1 MTGAG
6 THRLNQG
13 GRIDRTKEIGFVFN
27 GRRYRGYAGDTLASA
42 LLANGVHLIGRSF
55 KYHRPRGI
63 LSAGAEEPNA
73 IVQVETGTRTIPN
86 LRATQVELYDGLSA
100 SSVNCWPSVGFDI
113 GAVNNLASRLI
124 PAGFYYKT
132 FMWPRDGWHF
142 YEGIIRRAAGL
153 GRAPEGPDP
162 DRYERMNAHCDVLV
176 VGGGPAGLAA
186 AHAAGKAGARVILA
200 EDSSLLGGSLLDTG
214 DADAGWLDGTTADLA
229 AMENVRC
236 LTRTTVTGYFDHNF
250 LIGVERVTDHLGP
263 SAPSHLPRQRLW
275 RIRAGQVV
283 LATGA
288 FERPL
293 AFANNDR
300 PGVMLAGAVR
310 SYLNRFAV
318 RLGSRA
324 LVVTN
329 NDGAY
334 RTALELAQA
343 GVGVT
348 AIVDLRD
355 GAAGPAAAAAREAG
369 INILDGH
376 AVIGTSGGK
385 RVSAAQVAP
394 LRPDGS
400 LSGGARSV
408 GCDLIAMSGGWN
420 PAVHLFSQSTGKLRF
435 DEAIASSVPDRSP
448 QAVRSAG
455 AAAGTFGTG
464 ACIRA
469 GHAAGN
475 AAAAD
480 AGFAETAPAPA
491 PAPDPDEVPQKPVW
505 LIPAANTAGEAKRF
519 IDFQNDVTAADVM
532 LAAREGYQSVE
543 HLKRYTTL
551 GMGTDQG
558 KTGNIPGLAIL
569 AQTLDLPIPA
579 VGTTT
584 FRPPYTPLTFGA
596 MAGRDVGA
604 LADPV
609 RRTPMHG
616 WHEEAGAVFEDVG
629 QWKRPFYYPQAG
641 ETKHGAVNRECMAVR
656 NAVGIMDATTL
667 GKIVVQ
673 GPDAVTLLNRVYTNA
688 WSKLEVGRCRYGLML
703 GEDGMVM
710 DDGVTA
716 RIGENRF
723 LMTTTT
729 GNAARVLA
737 WLEEWVQTEWP
748 DLKVY
753 LTSVTEQFAVATLA
767 GPKARDLLAELSDG
781 IDLGRDAFPF
791 MSWRDGT
798 VAGLPARVVRVS
810 FTGEL
815 SYEINVA
822 AGHGRALWRALMERG
837 AAYGI
842 TPFGTEAM
850 HVLRAEKGFIM
861 VGQETDGTV
870 TPLDLGMDWILSKK
884 KDYLGRRSL
893 ARSAMSDPE
902 RKRLVGLKT
911 EDPALVLPE
920 GAQIVPEPS
929 AGLPAPM
936 IGHVT
941 SSYWS
946 PALDRSIALALVR
959 GGRSRE
965 PGTVYVPLDGKPVP
979 AEICD
984 PVFYDPE
991 GERLHG

>member
-1 MTGAG
+1 MTGTG
-6 THRLNQG
+6 TYRLSVG
-13 GRIDRTKEIGFVFN
+13 GRIDRGQEVGFSFN
-27 GRRYRGYAGDTLASA
+27 GRRYRGFAGDTLASA
-42 LLANGVHLIGRSF
+42 LLANGVHLVGRSF

-73 IVQVETGTRTIPN
+73 LVQLETGARTVPN

-100 SSVNCWPSVGFDI
+100 RSVNCWPGVKFDV
-113 GAVNNLASRLI
+113 GAVNNFASRLI

-132 FMWPRDGWHF
+132 FMWPRGGWHA
-142 YEGIIRRAAGL
+142 YEWVIRRAAGL
-153 GRAPEGPDP
+153 GRAPDGPDP

-186 AHAAGKAGARVILA
+186 ARAAADAGARVILA
-200 EDSSLLGGSLLDTG
+200 EDTHLLGGSMLDAG
-214 DADAGWLDGTTADLA
+214 DADAAWLEETTAALA
-229 AMENVRC
+229 AKENVRL
-236 LTRTTVTGYFDHNF
+236 LTRTTITGYFDHNF
-250 LIGVERVTDHLGP
+250 LIGVERITDHLGP
-263 SAPSHLPRQRLW
+263 GAPRHLPRQRLW

-293 AFANNDR
+293 VFANNDR
-300 PGVMLAGAVR
+300 PGIMLAGAMR
-310 SYLNRFAV
+310 AYLNRFAV
-318 RLGSRA
+318 RPGRRA
-324 LVVTN
+324 VVVTN
-329 NDGAY
+329 NDSAY
-334 RTALELAQA
+334 PTALELARA
-343 GVGVT
+343 GVGIAAV
-348 AIVDLRD
+348 VDLRTD
-355 GAAGPAAAAAREAG
+355 APSPAAAVAREAG
-369 INILDGH
+369 LTVLEGH
-376 AVIGTSGGK
+376 AVITTSGGQ

-394 LRPDGS
+394 LGPDGG
-400 LSGGARSV
+400 LAGPARSI
-408 GCDLIAMSGGWN
+408 GCDLIAMAGGWN

-435 DEAIASSVPDRSP
+435 DDALAAFVPDRSP

-455 AAAGTFGTG
+455 AAAGKLDTA
-464 ACIRA
+464 ACI
-469 GHAAGN
+469 GDGQAAGS

-480 AGFAETAPAPA
+480 AGFAAAAETPPMETATRDTPLR
-491 PAPDPDEVPQKPVW
+491 PVW
-505 LIPAANTAGEAKRF
+505 LVPAPNAAAEAKRF
-519 IDFQNDVTAADVM
+519 VDFQNDVTAADVM

-558 KTGNIPGLAIL
+558 KTANIPGLAIL

-596 MAGRDVGA
+596 LAGRDVGA

-609 RRTPMHG
+609 RRTPMHA
-616 WHEEAGAVFEDVG
+616 WHEQAGAVFEDVG
-629 QWKRPFYYPQAG
+629 QWKRPFYYPQGG
-641 ETKHGAVNRECMAVR
+641 ESKHDAVNRECLAVR
-656 NAVGIMDATTL
+656 NGLGIMDATTL

-673 GPDAVTLLNRVYTNA
+673 GPDAVTFLNRVYTNA
-688 WSKLEVGRCRYGLML
+688 WSKLAVGRCRYGLML
-703 GEDGMVM
+703 GEDGMVL

-716 RIGENRF
+716 RLGEDRF
-723 LMTTTT
+723 MMTTTT

-737 WLEEWVQTEWP
+737 WLEEWQQTEWP
-748 DLKVY
+748 DLKVFM
-753 LTSVTEQFAVATLA
+753 TSVTEQYAVATLA
-767 GPKARDLLAELSDG
+767 GPKARDVLGALTDD
-781 IDLGRDAFPF
+781 IDLAPDAFPF

-815 SYEINVA
+815 SYEINVP
-822 AGHGRALWRALMERG
+822 AGHGMALWRALMEKG
-837 AAYGI
+837 AEHGI

-870 TPLDLGMDWILSKK
+870 TPDDLGMQWILSKK
-884 KDYLGRRSL
+884 KDFLGRRSL
-893 ARSAMSDPE
+893 TRSAMSDPD

-911 EDPALVLPE
+911 EDPAVVLPE
-920 GAQIVPEPS
+920 GAQIVPEP
-929 AGLPAPM
+929 AAELPATM

-959 GGRSRE
+959 GGRDRD
-965 PGTVYVPLDGKPVP
+965 PAKVYVPLDGKPVA

-991 GERLHG
+991 GARLHG

>member
-6 THRLNQG
+6 TYRLSVG
-13 GRIDRTKEIGFVFN
+13 GRIDRTQPLGFTFN
-27 GRRYRGYAGDTLASA
+27 GRRYQGFAGDTLASA
-42 LLANGVHLIGRSF
+42 LLANGGHLVGRSF

-73 IVQVETGTRTIPN
+73 LVQLETGPRTIPN
-86 LRATQVELYDGLSA
+86 LRATQIELYDGLSA
-100 SSVNCWPSVGFDI
+100 SSVNCWPGVQFDI

-124 PAGFYYKT
+124 PGGFYYKT
-132 FMWPRDGWHF
+132 FMWPRGGWHF
-142 YEGIIRRAAGL
+142 YEWVIRHAAGL

-186 AHAAGKAGARVILA
+186 ARAAADAGARVILA
-200 EDSSLLGGSLLDTG
+200 EDAHLLGGSLLDTG
-214 DADAGWLDGTTADLA
+214 DADAAWLDETTGALA
-229 AMENVRC
+229 AMENVRL

-263 SAPSHLPRQRLW
+263 AAPAHLPRQRLW

-293 AFANNDR
+293 IFANNDR
-300 PGVMLAGAVR
+300 PGIMLAGAMR
-310 SYLNRFAV
+310 AYLNRFAV
-318 RLGSRA
+318 RPGRRA
-324 LVVTN
+324 VVVTN
-329 NDGAY
+329 NDSAY
-334 RTALELAQA
+334 PTALELARA
-343 GVGVT
+343 GVGIAAV
-348 AIVDLRD
+348 VDLRPD
-355 GAAGPAAAAAREAG
+355 VKGPAAQTARDAG
-369 INILDGH
+369 LTVLDGH
-376 AVIGTSGGK
+376 AVVDTSGRQ
-385 RVSAAQVAP
+385 RVRAARVAP
-394 LRPDGS
+394 LGPDGK
-400 LSGGARSV
+400 LAGPARSI
-408 GCDLIAMSGGWN
+408 GCDLIAMAGGWN
-420 PAVHLFSQSTGKLRF
+420 PAVHLFSQSQGKLRF
-435 DEAIASSVPDRSP
+435 DDGLAAFLPDRSP
-448 QAVRSAG
+448 QAARSAG
-455 AAAGTFGTG
+455 AAAGAFDTA
-464 ACIRA
+464 ACICD
-469 GHAAGN
+469 GHAAGS

-480 AGFAETAPAPA
+480 AGFTPAANAPRTEPESAGAPL
-491 PAPDPDEVPQKPVW
+491 QPVW
-505 LIPAANTAGEAKRF
+505 LVPAPNAAAEAKRF
-519 IDFQNDVTAADVM
+519 VDLQNDVTAADVM

-543 HLKRYTTL
+543 LLKRYTTL

-558 KTGNIPGLAIL
+558 KTANIPGLAIL
-569 AQTLDLPIPA
+569 AQSLDLPIPA

-596 MAGRDVGA
+596 LAGRDVGP

-609 RRTPMHG
+609 RRTPMHA
-616 WHEEAGAVFEDVG
+616 WHEQAGAVFEDVG
-629 QWKRPFYYPQAG
+629 QWKRPFYYPQG
-641 ETKHGAVNRECMAVR
+641 DESKHDAVARECLAVR

-673 GPDAVTLLNRVYTNA
+673 GPDAVTFLNRVYTNA
-688 WSKLEVGRCRYGLML
+688 WNKLEVGRCRYGLML
-703 GEDGMVM
+703 VEDGMVL

-716 RIGENRF
+716 RLGEDRF

-737 WLEEWVQTEWP
+737 WLEEWRQTEWP
-748 DLKVY
+748 DLKVFM
-753 LTSVTEQFAVATLA
+753 TSVTEQFAVATLA
-767 GPKARDLLAELSDG
+767 GPKARDVLAGLTDD
-781 IDLGRDAFPF
+781 IDLAPDAFPF

-815 SYEINVA
+815 SYEINVP
-822 AGHGRALWRALMERG
+822 AGHGMALWRALMEPG
-837 AAYGI
+837 AEHGI

-870 TPLDLGMDWILSKK
+870 SPVDLGMQWILSKK
-884 KDYLGRRSL
+884 KDFLGRRSL
-893 ARSAMSDPE
+893 QRSAMTDPD

-911 EDPALVLPE
+911 EDPAVVLPE
-920 GAQIVPEPS
+920 GAQIVPEPP
-929 AGLPAPM
+929 AGLPATM

-959 GGRSRE
+959 GGPDRDSR
-965 PGTVYVPLDGKPVP
+965 TVYVPLDGKPVP

-984 PVFYDPE
+984 PVFYDPK
-991 GERLHG
+991 GARLHG